1 MDTLVRLLDVQ
12 VTVMHMGALHAYERW
27 LTFALAFGPF
37 VLLAV
42 VYVVRRRQDAGQ
54 DAGEEAG
61 SAGQPVAADPL
72 LDVEGGLEQVGD
84 HRLQLAA
91 DQRDADPDR

>member
-1 MDTLVRLLDVQ
+1 MDTLDRLLDVQ
-12 VTVMHMGALHAYERW
+12 VTAMHMGSLHAYERW
-27 LTFALAFGPF
+27 LTFALAFGP
-37 VLLAV
+37 VLLLWV
-42 VYVVRRRQDAGQ
+42 VYVVRRRQDAG
-54 DAGEEAG
+54 DDSAGEPG
-61 SAGQPVAADPL
+61 AADAL